1 MSDEKAEERAK
12 EKRHVS
18 STGRI
23 AIGLSLVFGP
33 MAVLVGAFEWT
44 GSAVLAATAALSASP
59 TLQLAAEY
67 WLPQRKLPPSRPG
80 QLGIEIFQGVVYG
93 TILGVGVTLGLWWLT
108 RGLRSA
114 LDIDF
119 ELGGG
124 IWLQAVL
131 LVVLADFLDYFRHRH
146 EHVSDGIFWRVH
158 SVHHSIRSFSLLD
171 GLAIHPLETL
181 FTYVWYGVLAGAL
194 GMPFETMLLGFAIAL
209 IIMGAQHTNTETSLG
224 PLSFVFAHADGHR
237 WHHDIGLEAGRNVN
251 YANVLSLWDVLW
263 RSYYA
268 PRAFD
273 GDYGIEPF
281 RDAYPTGLG
290 DQALLVLPTRYAA
303 AEARAKTRAKADLRD
318 TTRREEP

>member
-1 MSDEKAEERAK
+1 
-12 EKRHVS
+12 VVL
-18 STGRI
+18 
-23 AIGLSLVFGP
+23 GLVVGLILVLGP
-33 MAVLVGAFEWT
+33 IAVLVGVFEWA
-44 GSAVLAATAALSASP
+44 GSALLAAIAALSVSP
-59 TLQLAAEY
+59 TLQLTAEH
-67 WLPQRKLPPSRPG
+67 WRPRRLLPPKRPG

-93 TILGVGVTLGLWWLT
+93 TLLGVGVTFGLWWLA

-114 LDIDF
+114 LDIEL

-124 IWLQAVL
+124 IWLQAVA

-158 SVHHSIRSFSLLD
+158 SVHHSIRRFSLLD

-181 FTYVWYGVLAGAL
+181 FTYLWYGVLAGLL
-194 GMPFETMLLGFAIAL
+194 GMSFETMLLGFAIAL
-209 IIMGAQHTNTETSLG
+209 IIMGAQHTNSGTSLG

-237 WHHDIGLEAGRNVN
+237 WHHDIGLESGRNVN

-263 RSYYA
+263 GTYYA
-268 PRAFD
+268 PREFD

-290 DQALLVLPTRYAA
+290 DQALLLLPERYAA
-303 AEARAKTRAKADLRD
+303 AEARARARSQPAATDAK
-318 TTRREEP
+318 